1 VGEDEEKKGRPFEKR
16 SWKPSR
22 SPALV
27 DASSTQFSVVDSHH
41 HHMYTHERKKR
52 REEREKGTLGPRAT
66 GLISSKNLYI
76 HDASR
81 PTERKKERKIPK

>member
-52 REEREKGTLGPRAT
+52 REEKKKHLARGPLDLSPLKK
-66 GLISSKNLYI
+66 LIY
-76 HDASR
+76 
-81 PTERKKERKIPK
+81 T